1 MHLPV
6 KYYVKLCNNTNKAKV
21 KKKTTFHKSLLSTSF
36 ARTIVGPSLDLPVTK

>member
-6 KYYVKLCNNTNKAKV
+6 KYYVKLCTKTYKAKV
-21 KKKTTFHKSLLSTSF
+21 KKTTFHKSLLSTSF